1 MEGNS
6 GCSLSI
12 SNVSIKKIT
21 GPLGEGAAGLFLLL
35 VVSLPP

>member
-1 MEGNS
+1 MEGTS
-6 GCSLSI
+6 ACSLSI

-21 GPLGEGAAGLFLLL
+21 GLLGEGATGLFLLL